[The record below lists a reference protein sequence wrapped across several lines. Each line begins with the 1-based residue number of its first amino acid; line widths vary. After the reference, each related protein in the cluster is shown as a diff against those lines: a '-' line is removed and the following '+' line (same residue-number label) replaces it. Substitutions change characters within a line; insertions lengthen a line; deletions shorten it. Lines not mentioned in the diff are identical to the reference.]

1 MNKRLGKV
9 RVIGGSLRGTRV
21 PVGEGY
27 GLRPTTDR
35 IKETLFNWLALDID
49 GARCLDLFA
58 GTGSLGLE
66 CISRGAMAAVFVEK
80 NQHVAEKISSLLIDL
95 QIAVAEVLVQDAT
108 SYLKSCN
115 TQFDIVF
122 IDPPFKSG
130 LVLPTLHAL
139 AKSNLAP
146 GGMVYAEFSR
156 GELVL
161 PSDWQKLKSGMTKNV
176 EFCLLVRR

>member
-35 IKETLFNWLALDID
+35 IKDTLFNWLAMDID

-80 NQHVAEKISSLLIDL
+80 NQPSTSIEVHQH
-95 QIAVAEVLVQDAT
+95 QIL
-108 SYLKSCN
+108 Y
-115 TQFDIVF
+115 
-122 IDPPFKSG
+122 
-130 LVLPTLHAL
+130 
-139 AKSNLAP
+139 
-146 GGMVYAEFSR
+146 
-156 GELVL
+156 
-161 PSDWQKLKSGMTKNV
+161 
-176 EFCLLVRR
+176 

>member
-1 MNKRLGKV
+1 
-9 RVIGGSLRGTRV
+9 
-21 PVGEGY
+21 
-27 GLRPTTDR
+27 
-35 IKETLFNWLALDID
+35 
-49 GARCLDLFA
+49 
-58 GTGSLGLE
+58 
-66 CISRGAMAAVFVEK
+66 
-80 NQHVAEKISSLLIDL
+80 
-95 QIAVAEVLVQDAT
+95 VAEVLVQDAT